1 MCPASSACV
10 VWKFIVIVGG
20 PGWKCGGPTYCL
32 FAQPHGEVH
41 YVVRRR
47 WMIEH
52 KQQVFMRRSIVSLL
66 PRNLPFWWGLGCTDR
81 SPGIAV
87 CRTFMPLAVALA
99 SRHSGVQVHKQVDA
113 CSSQKTMDRIYH
125 KFASLHSPLVTP
137 SCLLSTVHQQQSYK

>member
-1 MCPASSACV
+1 MVAGMPGGVMVSDLEGEGEQRGVWDGSMCPASSACV

-66 PRNLPFWWGLGCTDR
+66 LEEPSFLVGPGMYGSMAWVLQYVVHSCT
-81 SPGIAV
+81 
-87 CRTFMPLAVALA
+87 MP
-99 SRHSGVQVHKQVDA
+99 
-113 CSSQKTMDRIYH
+113 
-125 KFASLHSPLVTP
+125 
-137 SCLLSTVHQQQSYK
+137 